1 MGRGPGARKWPNS
14 CPCARHLS
22 CQSFP
27 QSKVAPYASEKYV
40 GSMFGTRPKWN
51 DGIEARLDALADT
64 LAALAKPSP
73 DTHSGVVDP
82 RVVRLLDDLR
92 ADIDA
97 RLSAYAANLDQ
108 LRTAVAH
115 GIENEVRREKRIAA
129 TIRRARQEL
138 EDSGL
143 RDPALE
149 AEYGQLSVLDGAGGD
164 GSELPAV
171 SDDLGQDPGYSAED
185 QPSSVPGVTVAQL
198 QRARSL

>member
-1 MGRGPGARKWPNS
+1 MGWAAGEKKRPDS
-14 CPCARHLS
+14 CSRARHLS

-27 QSKVAPYASEKYV
+27 QSKLAPYVSESYYR
-40 GSMFGTRPKWN
+40 SMFGTRPKWN
-51 DGIEARLDALADT
+51 DGIEARLDALAEG
-64 LAALAKPSP
+64 LAALAKSSP
-73 DTHSGVVDP
+73 DTQSGVVDP
-82 RVVRLLDDLR
+82 RVLRLLEDLR

-149 AEYGQLSVLDGAGGD
+149 AEYGQLSVLDGAGSD
-164 GSELPAV
+164 GSGLPAV
-171 SDDLGQDPGYSAED
+171 SDDLGQDPGSSPENE
-185 QPSSVPGVTVAQL
+185 PSSVPGVTVGQL
-198 QRARSL
+198 QRARML